1 MRNALFDNITAL
13 LDSERERPIFLVI
26 DGPAGA
32 GKTTLARE
40 IVTSMGQG
48 EVIHCDDLYNGWHDA
63 LTPTLEKH
71 FREWIIAPLNE
82 SQMPRYRK
90 YNWKSGGYE
99 SEIEVPSTRLLIL
112 EGVGAALKSMTD
124 FADLSIWM
132 EISPALGLARVLERD
147 GTQIEEEMVTWIA
160 KQAEF
165 FAEHHNRE
173 NCSIHLPYGA
183 PAER

>member
-32 GKTTLARE
+32 GKTTLARQ

-63 LTPTLEKH
+63 LTPTLERH
-71 FREWIIAPLNE
+71 FREWIIEPV
-82 SQMPRYRK
+82 SKSRMPRYQK
-90 YNWKSGGYE
+90 YNWISGNYE
-99 SEIEVPSTRLLIL
+99 SEIEVPATGLLIL
-112 EGVGAALKSMTD
+112 EGVGAGLKSMTNI
-124 FADLSIWM
+124 ADLSIWM
-132 EISPALGLARVLERD
+132 EIPPSLGLARVLERD
-147 GTQIEEEMVTWIA
+147 GSNIEEEMVAWIA
-160 KQAEF
+160 RQTEF

-183 PAER
+183 PAEH

>member
-1 MRNALFDNITAL
+1 MRSALLDKIVAL
-13 LDSERERPIFLVI
+13 LDSKRERPVFLVI

-32 GKTTLARE
+32 GKTTLARQ
-40 IVTSMGQG
+40 ILTSMGQG
-48 EVIHCDDLYNGWHDA
+48 EVIHCDDLYNGWHDG
-63 LTPTLEKH
+63 LTPTLEH
-71 FREWIIAPLNE
+71 HLREWILEPLSE
-82 SQMPRYRK
+82 SKMPRYRK
-90 YNWKSGGYE
+90 YNWNSGNYE
-99 SEIEVPSTRLLIL
+99 NEIEVPVTGLLIL

-132 EISPALGLARVLERD
+132 EIPPTLGLERVLERD
-147 GTQIEEEMVTWIA
+147 GTSIEEEMVMWIA
-160 KQAEF
+160 KQGEF